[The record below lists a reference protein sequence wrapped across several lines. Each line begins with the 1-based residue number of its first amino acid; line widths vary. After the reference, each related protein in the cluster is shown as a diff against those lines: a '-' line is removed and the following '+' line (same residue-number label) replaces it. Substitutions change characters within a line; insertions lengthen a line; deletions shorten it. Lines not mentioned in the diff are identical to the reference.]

1 MEVSTFWNYYL
12 NPSFVGPVYIRYPNF
27 VIIVLPDVQ
36 ARPWSYTVLTSASVV
51 VVTFRWPDDAIQND
65 GAHLEFRC
73 SSNQKNDKI
82 QKKKHKNDKK

>member
-1 MEVSTFWNYYL
+1 MSKL
-12 NPSFVGPVYIRYPNF
+12 GH
-27 VIIVLPDVQ
+27 DH
-36 ARPWSYTVLTSASVV
+36 TVLTSASVV

-82 QKKKHKNDKK
+82 QKKKHKNDKKKFYQLRWQCQQTENCGSSAPFHASDMLAIP